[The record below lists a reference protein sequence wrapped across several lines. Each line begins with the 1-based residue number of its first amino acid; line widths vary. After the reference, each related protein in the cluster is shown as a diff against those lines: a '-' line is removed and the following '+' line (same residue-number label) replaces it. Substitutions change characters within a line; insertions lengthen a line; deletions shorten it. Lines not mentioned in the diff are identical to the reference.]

1 LPPRSPAPRHAPD
14 SPNDR
19 RAADGIVLNLDD
31 DADFEPQ
38 F

>member
-1 LPPRSPAPRHAPD
+1 LPRRSPTPRPTPD
-14 SPNDR
+14 SPIDR
-19 RAADGIVLNLDD
+19 RAPGGIVLNLDD